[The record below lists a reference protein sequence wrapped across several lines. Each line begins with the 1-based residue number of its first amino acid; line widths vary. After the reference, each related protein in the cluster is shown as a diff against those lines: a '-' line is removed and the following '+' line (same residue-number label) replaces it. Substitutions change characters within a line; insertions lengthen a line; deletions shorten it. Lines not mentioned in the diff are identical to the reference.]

1 MADGRRRGRR
11 GGEAVE
17 PAAVVGDVADAVLVG
32 MVELVLGTTQL
43 LALLLRRVHETVA

>member
-17 PAAVVGDVADAVLVG
+17 PAAAAAVVGDVADAVLVG
-32 MVELVLGTTQL
+32 VVE
-43 LALLLRRVHETVA
+43 LALLLRRVHEAVA